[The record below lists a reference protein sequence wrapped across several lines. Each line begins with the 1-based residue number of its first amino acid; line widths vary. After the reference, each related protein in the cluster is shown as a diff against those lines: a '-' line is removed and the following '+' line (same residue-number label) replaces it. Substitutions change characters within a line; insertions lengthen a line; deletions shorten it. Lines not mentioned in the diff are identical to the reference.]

1 MRKGKIEKIY
11 LDQAGYEK
19 FLTEIEA
26 LKQQLQSIDKGRK
39 DAFDAGAGDGWD
51 SPEFEEIERNSHMIS
66 SEINRRMLQLQYI
79 EIVERREDT
88 SLVDLNDVLRLNII
102 FDEDDQ
108 EEMIVRLV
116 GSASAQVTDG
126 IREVSINS
134 PLGTSIYGKQIG
146 EKTFYKVKDGVINVD
161 ILEKMDLQKDQLDG
175 PTKKLVK

>member
-19 FLTEIEA
+19 FLAEIET

-51 SPEFEEIERNSHMIS
+51 SPEFEAIERNSHMIS
-66 SEINRRMLQLQYI
+66 SEINRRMMQLQYI
-79 EIVERREDT
+79 EIVERKEA
-88 SLVDLNDVLRLNII
+88 SNLVDLNDVLRLNMI

-108 EEMIVRLV
+108 GEMIVRLV
-116 GSASAQVTDG
+116 GSASVQEKDG

-134 PLGTSIYGKQIG
+134 PLGASIYGKQ
-146 EKTFYKVKDGVINVD
+146 
-161 ILEKMDLQKDQLDG
+161 
-175 PTKKLVK
+175 LVKKRSMR